1 MATKSKASEMA
12 DHYIAALAG
21 WAEVTRKPLFGAI
34 ALRRNDLV
42 FGMIWKG
49 ALYFK
54 TDEQSVQ
61 EYDAADSDKLR
72 YTDHGGK
79 TQALKSYAEVPPD
92 VTEDEDKLRQWAETA
107 YQAALTMAA
116 RP

>member
-12 DHYIAALAG
+12 DHYIAVLAE

-54 TDEQSVQ
+54 TDERSVQ
-61 EYDAADSDKLR
+61 EYDAADW
-72 YTDHGGK
+72 K
-79 TQALKSYAEVPPD
+79 TEQRRPRWQDAGAEVLCRGP
-92 VTEDEDKLRQWAETA
+92 T
-107 YQAALTMAA
+107 
-116 RP
+116 

>member
-21 WAEVTRKPLFGAI
+21 WADVTRRPLFGAI

-49 ALYFK
+49 GLYFK
-54 TDEQSVQ
+54 TDEKSVQ
-61 EYDAADSDKLR
+61 DYDAADSNKLL
-72 YTDHGGK
+72 YSDHSGK

-107 YQAALTMAA
+107 YQAALSTAA
-116 RP
+116 RT

>member
-1 MATKSKASEMA
+1 MAKASKASEMA
-12 DHYIAALAG
+12 DHYIAALSE

-42 FGMIWKG
+42 FGMIWHG

-54 TDEQSVQ
+54 TDEASVG
-61 EYDAADSDKLR
+61 EYDAAQSDKLR

-79 TQALKSYAEVPPD
+79 SQALKSYAEVPAD

-107 YQAALTMAA
+107 YQVALSMAE

>member
-1 MATKSKASEMA
+1 MATKSIASEMA
-12 DHYIAALAG
+12 DHSIAALAG

-34 ALRRNDLV
+34 ALRRNELV

-49 ALYFK
+49 GLYFK

-72 YTDHGGK
+72 YTDHGGNSH
-79 TQALKSYAEVPPD
+79 ALKSCAEVPPE

-107 YQAALTMAA
+107 YQVALTTAA
-116 RP
+116 RS